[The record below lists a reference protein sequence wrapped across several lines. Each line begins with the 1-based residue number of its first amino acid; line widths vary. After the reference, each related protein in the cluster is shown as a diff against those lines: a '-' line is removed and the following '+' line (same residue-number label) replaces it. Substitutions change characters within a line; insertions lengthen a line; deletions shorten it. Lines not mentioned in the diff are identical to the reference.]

1 MSSPISSS
9 FRPSDPLITSER
21 VLVTGATSGI
31 GLAVTAA
38 LLERGASVVAVGRQ
52 LDALT
57 GLMALHRDRLLPL
70 RANLMDSAEVRFVVP
85 RALERGA
92 LTGFVSAAGVA
103 HHEELG
109 TIPERSFREQFEVN
123 TFAPMRLGEELVG
136 TLEPGGGMVFVAS
149 TLAHRPIATSYVYSA
164 TKAALLSAVRSL
176 AAAGA
181 PRNVRVSAV
190 TPGVVDTP
198 MIRRP
203 RAGEEDEADVAERMR
218 DLAALHPLGRVGTT
232 GELAQAVLHL
242 LDAPWT
248 TGAELVV
255 DGGSTIG

>member
-1 MSSPISSS
+1 MSG
-9 FRPSDPLITSER
+9 ER

-57 GLMALHRDRLLPL
+57 GLMALHRDRLEPL
-70 RANLMDSAEVRFVVP
+70 RANLTDGAEVRFVVP
-85 RALERGA
+85 RALERGP

-103 HHEELG
+103 RHEGLG
-109 TIPERSFREQFEVN
+109 AIAERSFREQFEVN

-136 TLEPGGGMVFVAS
+136 KLESGGAMVFVAS
-149 TLAHRPIATSYVYSA
+149 TLAHRPVPTSYVYSA

-181 PRNVRVSAV
+181 PRGVRVSAV
-190 TPGVVDTP
+190 TPGVVETP
-198 MIRRP
+198 MARAP
-203 RAGEEDEADVAERMR
+203 RAGEASEADVAARMQA
-218 DLAALHPLGRVGTT
+218 LAALHPLGRVGRA
-232 GELAQAVLHL
+232 EEIAQAVLHL

-255 DGGSTIG
+255 DGGLSIG

>member
-1 MSSPISSS
+1 M
-9 FRPSDPLITSER
+9 TGER

-38 LLERGASVVAVGRQ
+38 LLERGASVVAVGRHI
-52 LDALT
+52 DALT
-57 GLMALHRDRLLPL
+57 GLMALHRDRLEPL
-70 RANLMDSAEVRFVVP
+70 RANLTDSAEVRFVVP

-103 HHEELG
+103 RHEELG
-109 TIPERSFREQFEVN
+109 SISERSFREQFEVN
-123 TFAPMRLGEELVG
+123 AFAPMRLGEELVNK
-136 TLEPGGGMVFVAS
+136 LSPGGAMVFVAS
-149 TLAHRPIATSYVYSA
+149 TLAHRPVPTSYVYSA

-181 PRNVRVSAV
+181 PRGVRVSAV

-198 MIRRP
+198 MARDR
-203 RAGEEDEADVAERMR
+203 RAGEVSDADVADRMR
-218 DLAALHPLGRVGTT
+218 ALAALHPLGRVGRA
-232 GELAQAVLHL
+232 EEIAHAVLHL

-255 DGGSTIG
+255 DGGLGTS